1 LLCGLYA
8 DVAFEACADV
18 AAACCCGSLDACRQ
32 APDSLRV
39 SLVLAQAEFWSELSI
54 DHPSAQKLHKIGQ
67 CIEQDLMQA
76 DKTFLKMLH
85 LNMNSVQ
92 TMRRY
97 AYFLAEV

>member
-1 LLCGLYA
+1 M
-8 DVAFEACADV
+8 
-18 AAACCCGSLDACRQ
+18 
-32 APDSLRV
+32 
-39 SLVLAQAEFWSELSI
+39 AQAEFWSELSI

-67 CIEQDLMQA
+67 CIEQDLMQT

-97 AYFLAEV
+97 AYFLAEVWAAACILYLASQFAEQA

>member
-1 LLCGLYA
+1 MCWL
-8 DVAFEACADV
+8 
-18 AAACCCGSLDACRQ
+18 
-32 APDSLRV
+32 
-39 SLVLAQAEFWSELSI
+39 QAEFWSELSI